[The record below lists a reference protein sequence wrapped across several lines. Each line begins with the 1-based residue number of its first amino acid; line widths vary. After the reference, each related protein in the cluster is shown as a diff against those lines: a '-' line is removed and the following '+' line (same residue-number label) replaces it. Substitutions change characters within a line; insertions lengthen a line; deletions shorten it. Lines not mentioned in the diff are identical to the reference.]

1 MSRSSPWGITP
12 VINNRFL
19 DIMVKRTIPTSDL
32 DRTITL
38 DMKYE
43 HSPSLLAYDL
53 YGHSQYWWVIP
64 QRNNLVDPIFS
75 LKAGIELI
83 VPDQSIVKGL

>member
-1 MSRSSPWGITP
+1 MMHSSPWASTP
-12 VINNRFL
+12 LLRNRFR

-32 DRTITL
+32 DKTIIL

-64 QRNNLVDPIFS
+64 QRNKLVDPIFS

-83 VPDQSIVKGL
+83 IPDQSIVRSL